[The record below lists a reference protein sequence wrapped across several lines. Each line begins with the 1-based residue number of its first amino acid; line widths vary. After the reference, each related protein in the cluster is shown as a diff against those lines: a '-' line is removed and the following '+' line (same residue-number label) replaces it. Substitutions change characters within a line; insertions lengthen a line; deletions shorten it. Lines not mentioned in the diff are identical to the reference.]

1 MHFDTILN
9 VVWLSL
15 GLLAFASASRVA
27 FRRGGGKDSARA
39 WLHVVGVALI
49 VAALFPYISATDD
62 VLRIEHFDAQ
72 HTQQHSHKRGH
83 NDDLMRLYE
92 TLDSP
97 LLCRACEIVFTFT
110 FILFVILPVARLV
123 ERSAPLAA
131 GRSPPVP
138 A

>member
-9 VVWLSL
+9 LVWLSL
-15 GLLAFASASRVA
+15 GLLAFASAARVA
-27 FRRGGGKDSARA
+27 LRRSAGKDSARA

-72 HTQQHSHKRGH
+72 HAQQHSHKRGH

-97 LLCRACEIVFTFT
+97 LLCRTCEIVFTFT
-110 FILFVILPVARLV
+110 FFLLVILPVARLV
-123 ERSAPLAA
+123 ERIAPLAA
-131 GRSPPVP
+131 GRSPPV
-138 A
+138 AA